1 MNQKDRSRLAR
12 LLGCMSRLPW
22 PNRNKTLMVGDY
34 SRFLHRMEELQLL
47 FTEAIMCI
55 SRCDV
60 EDPELA
66 LQELEKA
73 IKQHGSDKLE

>member
-1 MNQKDRSRLAR
+1 
-12 LLGCMSRLPW
+12 
-22 PNRNKTLMVGDY
+22 
-34 SRFLHRMEELQLL
+34 MEQLQPL

-73 IKQHGSDKLE
+73 IKQHGSDK